1 MCFSATA
8 SFAGAAVITGAG
20 VVALTMV
27 EDKRQLP
34 YAALPLGFGI
44 HQFLEGLTW
53 LQLDG
58 SSGTALAG
66 WAVHLWVFFA
76 WAFLPFYVPF
86 AVWLMEPD
94 PTRKRLLLLP
104 WVVGSLLSIYM
115 AIQALQPEIE
125 VLVIEHNL
133 DYHLDVPFPAIVVAL
148 PYVFATCIGPML
160 STYRWVVA
168 FGIANFLAMSA
179 AALIEARD
187 YSSIWCTFAAFLSLM
202 IVGHFV
208 NERRKR
214 TVAGTDPRP
223 RIAPA

>member
-8 SFAGAAVITGAG
+8 SFAGAAVITAAG
-20 VVALTMV
+20 VAALAMV
-27 EDKRQLP
+27 EDKRQIP

-53 LQLDG
+53 VQLE
-58 SSGTALAG
+58 GTTGTTLTG

-86 AVWLMEPD
+86 AVWFMEPD
-94 PTRKRLLLLP
+94 PRRKQWLLLP
-104 WVVGSLLSIYM
+104 LGVGSALAVYM
-115 AIQALQPEIE
+115 TFHAIQPTID
-125 VLVIEHNL
+125 VLVVDGNL
-133 DYHLDVPFPAIVVAL
+133 DYHLAVPFPAIVVAV
-148 PYVFATCIGPML
+148 PYVFATCIGPTF
-160 STYRWVVA
+160 SSYRWVAA

-179 AALIEARD
+179 ATFIEARD

-214 TVAGTDPRP
+214 NAALDPQP

>member
-27 EDKRQLP
+27 SDKRQIP

-44 HQFLEGLTW
+44 HQFLEGMTW

-58 SSGTALAG
+58 TSGTALSG
-66 WAVHLWVFFA
+66 FAVHLWVFFA

-86 AVWLMEPD
+86 AVWFMEPD
-94 PTRKRLLLLP
+94 PTRKRLLLVP
-104 WVVGSLLSIYM
+104 WVVGSALAIYM
-115 AIQALQPEIE
+115 TIQALQPEIQ

-133 DYHLDVPFPAIVVAL
+133 DYHLDVPFPAIVVAA

-160 STYRWVVA
+160 STYRWVIA
-168 FGIANFLAMSA
+168 FGIANFLAMGA

-214 TVAGTDPRP
+214 VTASGPQP

>member
-8 SFAGAAVITGAG
+8 SFAGAAVITTAG

-27 EDKRQLP
+27 EDRRQIP

-44 HQFLEGLTW
+44 HQFLEGMTW

-58 SSGTALAG
+58 ASGTVLSG

-94 PTRKRLLLLP
+94 PRRRRWLLVP
-104 WVVGSLLSIYM
+104 WAIGSVLAVYM
-115 AIQALQPEIE
+115 AVQALQPEIE
-125 VLVIEHNL
+125 VLVFAGNL
-133 DYHLDVPFPAIVVAL
+133 DYHLDVPFSAVVVAV
-148 PYVFATCIGPML
+148 PYVLATCVGPML
-160 STYRWVVA
+160 SSYRWVVA
-168 FGIANFLAMSA
+168 FGIANFLAMSL

-187 YSSIWCTFAAFLSLM
+187 YSSIWCTLAAFLSLM
-202 IVGHFV
+202 IVVHFV

-214 TVAGTDPRP
+214 VAGLPSEP